1 MIIRRC
7 LSCFR
12 LYLEDKYLKLLGHLA
27 HKEAE
32 TLAFIP
38 HGGMYANG
46 YDLFNYKSDNCLAFL
61 HYLIERFGS
70 KYKYRLACDI
80 RQYDELSKRIKSE
93 LPHIDIK
100 CFPFFGL
107 NLRPAHY
114 QELMR
119 SSVIFTAEGYP
130 LPFKSPEQKVVFLSY
145 FIPFKD
151 DYNYH
156 HNVDQEN
163 YDGLF
168 DLCVSSSLIY
178 SNIVAHTYHVEFG
191 KFKVLGFPRDD
202 ELITTKAC
210 PALEDEIRNAVD
222 YEVKKVFLY
231 SPTHRDYEERSD
243 TKRSVLG
250 FELDKARMEQFLRE
264 SGILIIC
271 KLHSHQNEAVI
282 SHDMPD
288 GMMIHQST
296 NSYGLCELMQRAD
309 VLITDYTSTYFDYLL
324 LDRPVLFN
332 FYDYQIYQ
340 ETRGFSYDPL
350 EPILAG
356 DVFTDEMS
364 FYETCDKLLK
374 GEDNH
379 VEKRRWVRDLQH
391 KYTDANSSDRIYNY
405 LVENNVLLG

>member
-1 MIIRRC
+1 MC
-7 LSCFR
+7 LMKYLLN
-12 LYLEDKYLKLLGHLA
+12 LYSLIVNQYLKLRGSLVQKGA
-27 HKEAE
+27 D

-38 HGGMYANG
+38 HGGMYANE

-93 LPHIDIK
+93 LPDIDIK

-119 SSVIFTAEGYP
+119 SSVIFTAEAYP

-156 HNVDQEN
+156 HNVDHEN

-178 SNIVAHTYHVEFG
+178 SNIVAHTYSVEFG

-202 ELITTKAC
+202 ELITTKTC
-210 PALEDEIRNAVD
+210 PALEDEIKKNVD

-250 FELDKARMEQFLRE
+250 FGIDKTRMEKFLRE

-282 SHDMPD
+282 SHDMPH

-332 FYDYQIYQ
+332 FYDYQVYQ

-356 DVFTDEMS
+356 DVFTDELS
-364 FYETCDKLLK
+364 FYETCDQLLR
-374 GEDNH
+374 GEDKYG
-379 VEKRRWVRDLQH
+379 EKRRWVRDLQH
-391 KYTDANSSDRIYNY
+391 KYTDANASDRIYNY
-405 LVENNVLLG
+405 LVEHQVLLG

>member
-1 MIIRRC
+1 MC
-7 LSCFR
+7 LMKYLLN
-12 LYLEDKYLKLLGHLA
+12 LYSLIVNQYLKLRGSLVQKGA
-27 HKEAE
+27 D

-93 LPHIDIK
+93 LPDIDIK

-202 ELITTKAC
+202 ELINTKTC
-210 PALEDEIRNAVD
+210 PALEDEIKKNVD

-250 FELDKARMEQFLRE
+250 FGIDKTRMEKFLRE

-324 LDRPVLFN
+324 LNRPVLFN
-332 FYDYQIYQ
+332 FYDYQVYQ

-356 DVFTDEMS
+356 DVFTDETS
-364 FYETCDKLLK
+364 FYETCDKILR
-374 GEDNH
+374 GEDKYGG
-379 VEKRRWVRDLQH
+379 KRRWVRDLQH
-391 KYTDANSSDRIYNY
+391 KYTDANASERIYNY
-405 LVENNVLLG
+405 LVDHKVLLG

>member
-1 MIIRRC
+1 MC
-7 LSCFR
+7 LMKYLLN
-12 LYLEDKYLKLLGHLA
+12 LYSLIVNQYLKLRGNLA
-27 HKEAE
+27 QKETD

-93 LPHIDIK
+93 LPDIDIK

-119 SSVIFTAEGYP
+119 SSVIFTAEAYP

-151 DYNYH
+151 DYKCH
-156 HNVDQEN
+156 SEEEED
-163 YDGLF
+163 YDKLF
-168 DLCVSSSLIY
+168 DICVSSSLIY
-178 SNIVAHTYHVEFG
+178 SNIVSHTYHVDFG

-202 ELITTKAC
+202 ELMTTKMC
-210 PALEDEIRNAVD
+210 PALEDEIRKAVD

-282 SHDMPD
+282 SHDMPH

-332 FYDYQIYQ
+332 FYDYQVYQ

-356 DVFTDEMS
+356 DVFTDELS
-364 FYETCDKLLK
+364 FYETCDQLLR
-374 GEDNH
+374 GEDKYG
-379 VEKRRWVRDLQH
+379 EKRRWVRDLQH
-391 KYTDANSSDRIYNY
+391 KYTDANASDRIYNY
-405 LVENNVLLG
+405 LVEHQVLLG